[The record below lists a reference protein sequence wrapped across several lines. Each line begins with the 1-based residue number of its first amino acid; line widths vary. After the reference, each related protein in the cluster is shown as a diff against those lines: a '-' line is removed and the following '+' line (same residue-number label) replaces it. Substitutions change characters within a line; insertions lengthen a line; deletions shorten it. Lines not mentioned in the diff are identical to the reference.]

1 MEHAT
6 APIAGA
12 LPSRVSVLI
21 VGSGFSGL
29 GAAIRLDRAGR
40 RDFLV
45 IERAADV
52 GGTWR
57 DNTYPGAACDVPSQL
72 YSFSFATDPDWSRL
86 YSPGWE
92 IQDYLRRTAERSGTL
107 DRHAFDCEMLAAH
120 WDTAAGQ
127 WVVETTRG
135 TVTATVLVTAFGGLS
150 EPRLPDIAG
159 IEMFSGEFCHSARW
173 DHAFDFTGKRVAVIG
188 TGASAIQLVP
198 EIAAVAAH
206 LDVYQRTAPWIMTR
220 GDRAYSKARRRAFR
234 RVPGYLRVTRGLLYA
249 RRDLN
254 SLLFCY
260 APGLLELASRQ
271 AARHLARQVTDP
283 QLRRRLTPSFVMGC
297 KRVLLSDDYY
307 PAIARDTVD
316 LVTEPIAEIQPD
328 GIRTADGTFRQVD
341 AIISATGFH
350 ATDHPAADLIKG
362 ADGRT
367 LGEQW
372 RDGGQQA
379 YKGTTVAGFP
389 NMFVMVGPNTGTGTT
404 SMIYMIESQLN
415 YLIDALTVMDRLG
428 LATVEV
434 HRAAMTRFNDV
445 LQRRM
450 AKTVWATG
458 CASWY
463 LDSRGRNTTLWPRLG
478 VAFRAITRR
487 FDLDAYRITLRPT
500 VIGATDPARPERW

>member
-1 MEHAT
+1 
-6 APIAGA
+6 
-12 LPSRVSVLI
+12 
-21 VGSGFSGL
+21 
-29 GAAIRLDRAGR
+29 
-40 RDFLV
+40 
-45 IERAADV
+45 
-52 GGTWR
+52 
-57 DNTYPGAACDVPSQL
+57 
-72 YSFSFATDPDWSRL
+72 
-86 YSPGWE
+86 
-92 IQDYLRRTAERSGTL
+92 
-107 DRHAFDCEMLAAH
+107 
-120 WDTAAGQ
+120 
-127 WVVETTRG
+127 
-135 TVTATVLVTAFGGLS
+135 
-150 EPRLPDIAG
+150 
-159 IEMFSGEFCHSARW
+159 
-173 DHAFDFTGKRVAVIG
+173 
-188 TGASAIQLVP
+188 
-198 EIAAVAAH
+198 
-206 LDVYQRTAPWIMTR
+206 
-220 GDRAYSKARRRAFR
+220 
-234 RVPGYLRVTRGLLYA
+234 VPGYLRVTRGLLYA

-487 FDLDAYRITLRPT
+487 FDLDAYRITLRPN